1 MNNEHH
7 KFIRK
12 AIDRASKAKEKGNHP
27 FGAVLVNS
35 SGAIILESENTVIT
49 DNDITGHA
57 ELNLVKTAAQQYDR
71 EFLSSCTLYSS
82 TEPCPMCAGSIFW
95 SNIGKVVYGLSERK
109 FYSLFD
115 EDDGDI
121 LRLPCKELFNKGN
134 KKIQVIGPVL
144 EVEAIKDHY
153 GFW

>member
-1 MNNEHH
+1 MNKEHH
-7 KFIRK
+7 KYIKK
-12 AIDRASKAKEKGNHP
+12 AIYRASKAKEKGNHP
-27 FGAVLVNS
+27 FGAVLINS
-35 SGAIILESENTVIT
+35 SGEIILESENTVIS

-57 ELNLVKTAAQQYDR
+57 ELNLVKKAARLYDK
-71 EFLSSCTLYSS
+71 EFLSTCTLYSS

-95 SNIGKVVYGLSERK
+95 SNIRKVVYGLSERK

-115 EDDGDI
+115 KNNGEILYLQCKDI
-121 LRLPCKELFNKGN
+121 FDKGN

-144 EVEAIKDHY
+144 EDEAIKDHK